1 MAGLLLIF
9 SIKDRG
15 SPPLVSNGP
24 TPASLVQLVATAGT
38 TNPPAPV
45 TFVHL
50 PPSTLPPKEPAAE
63 RFLRLPATATPEEA
77 PVAPTNVPKATEG
90 PPDENLLR
98 YSSYARAGTDALL
111 TWYDDNTGLWRDAG
125 WWNSAN
131 ALTAVADYSLL
142 SGDDRYVGLIANT
155 FEKNKD
161 GNFLNDYY
169 DDEGWWALAWIK
181 VYDLTGQARYLEA
194 AEALFQDMQGS
205 WDSVCNGGIW
215 WSRAKTYKNA
225 IANELFIA
233 VAAQLHLRT
242 PPDRSS
248 GYLAWA
254 QEGWNWFRGSG
265 LINDSNLVNDGLN
278 GSCQNN
284 GQATWSYNQGVI
296 LGALLDLYSG
306 TRDDSLL
313 GQAVA
318 IADATIGNMV
328 NGDGTLREL
337 CEPRGVDDADQP
349 QFKGILIR
357 NLTRLYKTTGKPE
370 YKTFILHNA
379 DSLWLNSREPGSNYF
394 GGQWS
399 GPFSSASPSKQ
410 GAGVDALN
418 AAFQVYGK

>member
-9 SIKDRG
+9 SVKDRG
-15 SPPLVSNGP
+15 SLPLVSNGP
-24 TPASLVQLVATAGT
+24 PPARLVQVVATAGT
-38 TNPPAPV
+38 ALPAPV
-45 TFVHL
+45 TLAHL
-50 PPSTLPPKEPAAE
+50 LPSSPPSKEPPAE
-63 RFLRLPATATPEEA
+63 RFLRLPATVAPEEA
-77 PVAPTNVPKATEG
+77 PIAPTNVPKATEG
-90 PPDENLLR
+90 QPDENLLR
-98 YSSYARAGTDALL
+98 YASYASAGTDALL

-131 ALTAVADYSLL
+131 ALTAVADYSLV
-142 SGDDRYVGLIANT
+142 SGDDRYISLITNT

-161 GNFLNDYY
+161 GKFLNDYY

-181 VYDLTGQARYLEA
+181 AYDLTGQARYLEA
-194 AEALFQDMQGS
+194 AEILFQDMQGS

-215 WSRAKTYKNA
+215 WSREKTYKNA

-242 PPDRSS
+242 PPDRSR

-265 LINDSNLVNDGLN
+265 LINGSSLVNDGLSD
-278 GSCQNN
+278 SCQNN

-306 TRDDSLL
+306 TKDILL
-313 GQAVA
+313 LDQAVA
-318 IADATIGNMV
+318 IADATLGNLV
-328 NGDGTLREL
+328 NDNGILGEQ

-357 NLTRLYKTTGKPE
+357 NLARLYEATDKPE
-370 YKTFILHNA
+370 YRAFILHNA
-379 DSLWLNSREPGSNYF
+379 DSLWLNSREPDSNYF

-399 GPFSSASPSKQ
+399 GPFRSASPSKQ
-410 GAGVDALN
+410 GSGVDALN
-418 AAFQVYGK
+418 AALQVYGK